1 MPNYDEQELKELKEN
16 YKSEFGHYPRKANSR
31 FCARCNFP
39 VFHSELKHYSFQCL
53 KHDEDL
59 FKFETYRYKLS
70 RRQKKLTSRR

>member
-1 MPNYDEQELKELKEN
+1 MPNYDENELKELKEN
-16 YKSEFGHYPRKANSR
+16 YKAEFGHYPRKANSR

-39 VFHSELKHYSFQCL
+39 VFHSELKQYSFQCL
-53 KHDEDL
+53 VHDEDL